1 MIQFVLCSELLAK
14 KGENHWYSLF
24 LSSQNI
30 QMPDASASLAALA
43 Y

>member
-30 QMPDASASLAALA
+30 QMPSASLAALA